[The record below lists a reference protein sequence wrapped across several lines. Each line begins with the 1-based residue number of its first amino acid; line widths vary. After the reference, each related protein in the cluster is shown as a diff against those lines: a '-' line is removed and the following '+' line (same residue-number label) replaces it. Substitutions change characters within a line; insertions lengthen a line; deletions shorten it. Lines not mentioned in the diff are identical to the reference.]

1 MNCLAQLQFGAPEW
15 TTIVIA
21 TMLVG
26 LALVIYAYRSLSLKR
41 PLTGAAMFL
50 KVCGIAILSIALT
63 EPLWSGVRVHPGTNL
78 FAIVVDDSRSLE
90 IIDSKTGKPR
100 QQQIQ
105 QLLTATPS
113 TAAPNAD
120 NKPPQWLIDL
130 EQNFS
135 VRNYSA
141 DAHAHAQRELQHLTF
156 QGSKTNLVSSLNEL
170 NRRYKKLPL
179 AGILLMTDG
188 ISAEEISLLET
199 SVPLYPV
206 MIGSAAPVTD
216 LAITRTSVSYS
227 PFEDAPIRIL
237 ADLSATQC
245 QQKQLK
251 AQLLD
256 ETGKIVETVTREI
269 TQPDQQF
276 QIRFQVRP
284 EATGIAFYQIKTSL
298 VSAETNEA
306 TLANNQRTLK
316 IDRGRTAHRVLY
328 VSGRPNWEFKFLRR
342 AIEEDEFIHLVGL
355 IRIAKKETKFD
366 FRSRD
371 GEEGNALFRGF
382 DQENETDLE
391 RYDQP
396 VFVRINTQSPD
407 ELKDGFPET
416 EAELFQYET
425 IIIDDLEAAF
435 FTHDQLELITRF
447 VSERG
452 GGLVMLGGQESF
464 QKGGY
469 EKTDLSRLLPV
480 YFSQQASTDIEA
492 DYQFSLTRDGW
503 LQPWMRHHNNEPEEH
518 KRLTEMPAFK
528 TINRVD
534 TTKPGATLT
543 AELKNTQK
551 VSYPAIATQRYGL
564 GRVAA
569 VMIGD
574 LWRWR
579 LKEDAPSPQLN
590 KSWRQLLR
598 WMTTDV
604 LEPIE
609 LLVEENPQT
618 NEGTRI
624 KVLVRDSE
632 FQKRSDYQ
640 VALEITAPQQK
651 PIKLTADP
659 AIDQPGV
666 YQTIYLPP
674 QAGGYSVSATVTGPD
689 SKTKTIQG
697 GWVHDPDSVEFRST
711 QPHLELLQQLASRS
725 QGEVIPAEKIQQ
737 FVNSLDQRHIPVTE
751 ELVTP
756 LWHHPWVLVLV
767 LGCLFGEWSLR
778 RWKGLA

>member
-15 TTIVIA
+15 TTIMIA
-21 TMLVG
+21 TIIVG
-26 LALVIYAYRSLSLKR
+26 LVLVIYAYRSLSLKR
-41 PLTGAAMFL
+41 SLSGAAMFL
-50 KVCGIAILSIALT
+50 KLLGIAILSIALT
-63 EPLWSGVRVHPGTNL
+63 EPLWSGVHVHPGTNL

-90 IIDSKTGKPR
+90 IKDSETGAPR
-100 QQQIQ
+100 LQQIK
-105 QLLTATPS
+105 QLLTASQPT
-113 TAAPNAD
+113 AD
-120 NKPPQWLIDL
+120 NKHPQWLIDL

-135 VRNYSA
+135 VRKYTV
-141 DAHAHAQRELQHLTF
+141 DAHAHAQTELQHLTF
-156 QGSKTNLVSSLNEL
+156 DGSKSNLVSCLTEL
-170 NRRYKKLPL
+170 NQRFHKLPL

-188 ISAEEISLLET
+188 ISAEEISRLET
-199 SVPLYPV
+199 SAPIYPV
-206 MIGSAAPVTD
+206 LIGSSSPATD
-216 LAITRTSVSYS
+216 LAITKTSVGYS

-237 ADLSATQC
+237 ADLSATEC
-245 QQKQLK
+245 QQKQIK

-256 ETGKIVETVTREI
+256 ETGKVVQTITRDV
-269 TQPDQQF
+269 TQPEQQF

-284 EATGIAFYQIKTSL
+284 EAKGIAFYQLKTTLIAS
-298 VSAETNEA
+298 ETKEA

-382 DQENETDLE
+382 DQQNETDLE

-396 VFVRINTQSPD
+396 VFVRINTQSPA
-407 ELKDGFPET
+407 ELKDGFPKT
-416 EAELFQYET
+416 KAELFQYET

-469 EKTDLSRLLPV
+469 DKTDLSRLLPV
-480 YFSQQASTDIEA
+480 YFSQQAAASDFEN

-503 LQPWMRHHNNEPEEH
+503 LQPWLRHHKNEQDEH
-518 KRLTEMPAFK
+518 KRLIEMPAFK

-534 TTKPGATLT
+534 TTKPGATLA
-543 AELKNTQK
+543 AEIKNSQK
-551 VSYPAIATQRYGL
+551 ATYPAIATQRYGL

-579 LKEDAPSPQLN
+579 LKEDSPSPQLY

-618 NEGTRI
+618 NEGTKI
-624 KVLVRDSE
+624 KVLVRGPE
-632 FQKRSDYQ
+632 FQKRSDFQ
-640 VALEITAPQQK
+640 VELKITTPQQK
-651 PIKLTADP
+651 RIKLTADP
-659 AIDQPGV
+659 VADQPGI
-666 YQTIYLPP
+666 YQTVYLPP
-674 QAGGYSVSATVTGPD
+674 QSGGYSVSATVTAPD
-689 SKTKTIQG
+689 SKTKTIHS
-697 GWVHDPDSVEFRST
+697 GWVYEPDSVEFRSIN
-711 QPHLELLQQLASRS
+711 PNLALLQQLATQSK
-725 QGEVIPAEKIQQ
+725 GEVISAAKLQQ

-751 ELVTP
+751 ELATP
-756 LWHHPWVLVLV
+756 LWHHPWVLMLV

-778 RWKGLA
+778 RWKGLP